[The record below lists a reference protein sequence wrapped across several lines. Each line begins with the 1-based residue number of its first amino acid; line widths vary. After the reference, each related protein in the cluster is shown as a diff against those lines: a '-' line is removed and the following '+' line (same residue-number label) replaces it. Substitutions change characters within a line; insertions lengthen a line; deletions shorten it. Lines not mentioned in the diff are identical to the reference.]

1 MTCLE
6 GPKWSVCLPAE
17 QCRKSLLRP
26 IDGGYDNIRLL
37 DATGGLDRLLGK
49 STKKTSLLN

>member
-1 MTCLE
+1 MAKVIIYTTNY
-6 GPKWSVCLPAE
+6 
-17 QCRKSLLRP
+17 CRFCV
-26 IDGGYDNIRLL
+26 L